1 MHQEINDHLSGIRK
15 ICPPFA
21 SHYGFLKS
29 LIPDLGMHAERF
41 DARLMP
47 FQQARN
53 QNNSTAHHQE
63 YYMVKFKRD
72 AVDAL
77 ASYFPIFSDPD
88 FSCGEWIASKAGNGE
103 TLTLGY
109 FRLSPIA
116 NEFYEMLYTFGW
128 VRLDF
133 NWSEWG
139 QSPAGQALLNN
150 HEMIGVANLA
160 TLSNLLTVCIRAD
173 RFSEGRLENDF
184 RSGLIVSICKRALT
198 LSARALS

>member
-1 MHQEINDHLSGIRK
+1 
-15 ICPPFA
+15 
-21 SHYGFLKS
+21 
-29 LIPDLGMHAERF
+29 
-41 DARLMP
+41 
-47 FQQARN
+47 
-53 QNNSTAHHQE
+53 
-63 YYMVKFKRD
+63 MVKFKRD

-88 FSCGEWIASKAGNGE
+88 FSCGEWIDSKFENRD

-116 NEFYEMLYTFGW
+116 KKFYEVLYTFGW

-133 NWSEWG
+133 NWSELG
-139 QSPAGQALLNN
+139 LSAEGKALLNN
-150 HEMIGVANLA
+150 HKMIGVANLA

-184 RSGLIVSICKRALT
+184 RSGLIASICKRALT
-198 LSARALS
+198 LSARESA